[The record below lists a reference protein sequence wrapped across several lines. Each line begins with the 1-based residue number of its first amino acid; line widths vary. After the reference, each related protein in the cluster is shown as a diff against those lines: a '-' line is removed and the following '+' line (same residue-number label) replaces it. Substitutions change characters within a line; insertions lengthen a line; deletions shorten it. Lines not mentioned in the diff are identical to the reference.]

1 MPQLIADRAVLRMT
15 SELGQVM
22 AAARARELAGE
33 RVMHLERGEPDFD
46 TPPHIVEALAAA
58 ARAGETH
65 YPDARGS
72 LPLREALIEKLSRE
86 NGLSVEPDDIVVT
99 DGGTHA
105 LFLAFQG
112 LLSSGDEVLVLS
124 PHWMAIP
131 KLVGFAHGARMRTLP
146 TYLELGEG
154 RVTPQEFAG
163 RLRAALRPETRGLY
177 VNTPNNPTGVVL
189 TREQLEAIAAV
200 AIERDLWV
208 ISDEAY
214 EHLLFDGA
222 RHVSLGA
229 FPGMA
234 ERTLSVFTFSKSYA
248 MTGWRIG
255 YVVSPPALRPV
266 MGPLLSFYTTHGV
279 FPAVQSAALAAIRGP
294 QTAVETMRRAYEERR
309 DLLIAGLDG
318 QPAVRLLRPRGA
330 FYAFADVSRALGAR
344 DAQGLWALV
353 HEWLSLGVAVLP
365 GTAFGAEY
373 VDRVRLSLATRR
385 EDVAEAARRLREHY
399 AAAPHPDP
407 PLAGARPGAST
418 R

>member
-22 AAARARELAGE
+22 AAARAREQAGE

-46 TPPHIVEALAAA
+46 TPGHIVDALAAA

-65 YPDARGS
+65 YPDARGT
-72 LPLREALIEKLSRE
+72 LKLREALIEKLRRE
-86 NGLSVEPDDIVVT
+86 NGITAEPDDIVVT

-112 LLSSGDEVLVLS
+112 LLSPGDEVLVLS

-154 RVTPQEFAG
+154 KLTAKDFAA
-163 RLRAALRPETRGLY
+163 RLRAALKPETRGIY

-189 TREQLEAIAAV
+189 TRDQLTAIAEV

-214 EHLLFDGA
+214 EHLLFDEA

-229 FPGMA
+229 LPGMG

-255 YVVSPPALRPV
+255 YVVSPPPLRPV

-279 FPAVQSAALAAIRGP
+279 FPSVQSAALAAIQGP
-294 QTAVETMRRAYEERR
+294 QTAVETMRRAYQERR
-309 DLLIAGLDG
+309 DLLLQGLEG
-318 QPAVRLLRPRGA
+318 QLAIRIPKPLGA
-330 FYAFADVSRALGAR
+330 FYAFPDVSGALSSR
-344 DAQGLWALV
+344 DPQALWALIQ
-353 HEWLSLGVAVLP
+353 EWLSFGVAVLP
-365 GTAFGAEY
+365 GTAFGPEY

-385 EDVAEAARRLREHY
+385 EDVTEAARRLREHY
-399 AAAPHPDP
+399 VASP
-407 PLAGARPGAST
+407 RPA
-418 R
+418 

>member
-22 AAARARELAGE
+22 AAACARELAGE
-33 RVMHLERGEPDFD
+33 RVLHLERGEPDFG
-46 TPPHIVEALAAA
+46 TPPHIVEALSTA

-65 YPDARGS
+65 YPDARGTIQ
-72 LPLREALIEKLSRE
+72 LREALVEKLTRE
-86 NGLSVEPDDIVVT
+86 NGIACHPDDVVVT
-99 DGGTHA
+99 AGGTHA

-112 LLSSGDEVLVLS
+112 LLSGGEEVLVLS

-131 KLVGFAHGARMRTLP
+131 KLVGFAHGASYRTLP
-146 TYLELGEG
+146 AYLELGAESI
-154 RVTPQEFAG
+154 TPADFAA
-163 RLRAALRPETRGLY
+163 RLRDALRPGTRGIY

-189 TREQLEAIAAV
+189 SWTQLEAITQV

-222 RHVSLGA
+222 KHVSLA
-229 FPGMA
+229 SLPGMP

-248 MTGWRIG
+248 MTGWRVG

-279 FPAVQSAALAAIRGP
+279 FPSVQSAALAALRGP
-294 QTAVETMRRAYEERR
+294 QDAVETMRRAYQERR
-309 DLLIAGLDG
+309 DLLISGLEG
-318 QPAVRLLRPRGA
+318 QSAIRIPRPLGA
-330 FYAFADVSRALGAR
+330 FYAFADVSGALAAR
-344 DAQGLWALV
+344 NSEALWALV
-353 HEWLSLGVAVLP
+353 HDWLSLGVAVLP
-365 GTAFGAEY
+365 GIAFGPEY

-385 EDVAEAARRLREHY
+385 EDITEAARRLQTQF
-399 AAAPHPDP
+399 AGAAPR
-407 PLAGARPGAST
+407 GSR
-418 R
+418 